1 MSCGSAHEI
10 DCEKVVM
17 EAFLYLDGE
26 MPDASCAEIRRHL
39 DECSPCLRAYGLEE
53 DFKRLVARKCGGD
66 VAPDELRDRVMSRL
80 QQVSLE
86 ITQVEFRAD

>member
-1 MSCGSAHEI
+1 MNCGDGHGV

-26 MPDASCAEIRRHL
+26 MPEASCAEIRQHL

-66 VAPDELRDRVMSRL
+66 VAPDDLRERVMGRL
-80 QQVSLE
+80 RQATVE
-86 ITQVEFRAD
+86 FRQVEFLAE